1 MKYRTH
7 LSAFLIFA
15 TGACGAAVPRELA
28 DARSGFQRTSQGPTA
43 QLNPAGL
50 HTAKQVLAAAEHSYA
65 EEGATQETKDLAYV
79 AQRQT
84 QSAEVRGREL
94 AWLKE
99 AEQAKERQEALKSA
113 QLEQTT
119 DQLSATQAQ
128 LKQKELALVT
138 AQERR
143 AEAERRLAETNALLQ
158 KFASV
163 QQESRGMVI
172 TLSGNVLFVTNS
184 AKLLPG
190 AQVKLAEV
198 ARALTQQDPE
208 SAIVVEG
215 HADSQGEAEMNMTLS
230 QERAE
235 SVRTYLI
242 GQGISADRITAQGV
256 GEERPIADNTSP
268 EGRANNRRVEIVV
281 KPKP

>member
-1 MKYRTH
+1 MKYQY
-7 LSAFLIFA
+7 LSVLLVLT

-28 DARSGFQRTSQGPTA
+28 DARSGFKQTSQGPTA

-50 HTAKQVLAAAEHSYA
+50 HTAKQVLAAAEHSYE

-79 AQRQT
+79 AQRHT
-84 QSAEVRGREL
+84 QAAEVRGREL

-99 AEQAKERQEALKSA
+99 AEDAKQRQEALKST

-119 DQLSATQAQ
+119 DQLASTRAQ
-128 LKQKELALVT
+128 LQQKELALVS
-138 AQERR
+138 ERDRR
-143 AEAERRLAETNALLQ
+143 AESERRLAETNALLQ

-163 QQESRGMVI
+163 EQESRGMVI

-184 AKLLPG
+184 AKLLAG

-208 SAIVVEG
+208 SAIVIEG
-215 HADSQGEAEMNMTLS
+215 HADSQGEADHNMTLS
-230 QERAE
+230 RERAE
-235 SVRTYLI
+235 SVRTYLVS
-242 GQGISADRITAQGV
+242 QGISADRVTAQGV
-256 GEERPIADNTSP
+256 GEERPIADNNSA

-281 KPKP
+281 KPKT